1 MRVGL
6 PNRVQ
11 PRRMVATTPGLRRYE
26 DLAARCGFTNIA
38 GVDEAGRGAAA
49 GPLVVA
55 AVILGNGT
63 SIGGLRD
70 SKLLA
75 PTARKTLHQRIVA
88 EAKAVAIV
96 VVAVAEIDRVGV
108 HRADVAAMRRAVV
121 RLPVRADFAITD
133 GFGPQGLPISGLAIW
148 KGDRVCASV
157 AAAGIVAK
165 VTRDRLMAEYD
176 GQYPQYGFA
185 VHKGYLTP
193 EHTNHLDLLG
203 PCAIHRRSF
212 APVRR
217 ALLETAGPAPQSG
230 QSGATLLAQGGPRWV
245 VGRSGVK
252 ADAELEDVAQ

>member
-1 MRVGL
+1 MGL

-11 PRRMVATTPGLRRYE
+11 TRRVTAAAPGLRRYE
-26 DLAARCGFTNIA
+26 DLATRCGFTNIA
-38 GVDEAGRGAAA
+38 GVDEAGRGAGA

-55 AVILGNGT
+55 AVILGEGA
-63 SIGGLRD
+63 SIPGLRD
-70 SKLLA
+70 SKLLT
-75 PTARKTLHQRIVA
+75 PTAREELNQRVLA

-108 HRADVAAMRRAVV
+108 YVADVVGMRRAVA
-121 RLPVRADFAITD
+121 RLSVHADFAITD
-133 GFGPQGLPISGLAIW
+133 GFGPPGLPMSGLAVW

-165 VTRDRLMAEYD
+165 VTRDLLMTSHD
-176 GQYPQYGFA
+176 RQYPEYGFA

-193 EHTNHLDLLG
+193 QHTDRLDALG

-217 ALLETAGPAPQSG
+217 ALLETALPAPQSG
-230 QSGATLLAQGGPRWV
+230 QSVATLPTQAVLGGSSVASRQPSTPKV
-245 VGRSGVK
+245 
-252 ADAELEDVAQ
+252 EEVAQ